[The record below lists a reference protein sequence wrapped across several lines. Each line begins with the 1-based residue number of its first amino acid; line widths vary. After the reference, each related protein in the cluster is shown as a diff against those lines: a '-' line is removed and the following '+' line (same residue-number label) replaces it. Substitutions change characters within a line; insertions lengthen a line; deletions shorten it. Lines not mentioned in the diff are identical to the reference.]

1 MVLCLKMLDVPGEG
15 VQRVKVSADQ
25 EALNGYVSCLFEFDK
40 VLNITDLRQR
50 LQARSQVN

>member
-1 MVLCLKMLDVPGEG
+1 MVLCLKMLDVLGES

-40 VLNITDLRQR
+40 VLDITDL
-50 LQARSQVN
+50 